1 MNAEK
6 KWTDKEVINMMSSFV
21 CNMLAL
27 RLLVHEVD
35 EKITSFYKEIKSVPL
50 EDTVDELK
58 LVSNA
63 VNAIIDGASNK
74 SGMFIHEAT
83 LFLKGYKQ
91 VMNVMNIEGDN
102 K

>member
-1 MNAEK
+1 MNSEK
-6 KWTDKEVINMMSSFV
+6 KWTDEEIVKLMSSFV

-35 EKITSFYKEIKSVPL
+35 EKITSFYEEIKSVPL
-50 EDTVDELK
+50 EDTEDELK

-74 SGMFIHEAT
+74 NDMFIHEAT

>member
-6 KWTDKEVINMMSSFV
+6 KWTDEEIVKLMSSFV

-27 RLLVHEVD
+27 RLLVPEAD
-35 EKITSFYKEIKSVPL
+35 EKITSFYEEIKSVPL
-50 EDTVDELK
+50 EDTEDELK
-58 LVSNA
+58 LFSNA
-63 VNAIIDGASNK
+63 VDAILDVASKKN
-74 SGMFIHEAT
+74 GMFIHEAT